1 MANEMNLPKSLEF
14 DRILERLAEKTV
26 SAPGTEA
33 AKKVLPECTRE
44 AARLSMEKT
53 MEAETLLNKRPGY
66 PVRAFSNIEA
76 ELKRLK
82 TGASLSCGELLR
94 VAGVFRAAKTAGPL
108 AKPAKDENAKLIPE
122 MARALTYDG
131 VALKRISDCI
141 LSEDE
146 VADDASPELARIR
159 RAMRKENE
167 SIREKLQSMIRSQ
180 SESPALSMRK
190 ARQAQRSLWSRHASS
205 NRTTVSANWRAKK
218 PARSRVS
225 LRNSHLCCIHT
236 KRSCG
241 RILKY

>member
-180 SESPALSMRK
+180 SESKYL
-190 ARQAQRSLWSRHASS
+190 QDRHAKE
-205 NRTTVSANWRAKK
+205 RAVCG
-218 PARSRVS
+218 ARKSG
-225 LRNSHLCCIHT
+225 I
-236 KRSCG
+236 
-241 RILKY
+241 